1 MRVKKYNGFL
11 LDSLL
16 ESMLISTKD
25 FKNILY
31 DMPSDN
37 KISDVLYAMIDD
49 KQDIKTAYNYIN
61 QSDKNDEISFI
72 PDNQYQRF
80 IAKGDDIE
88 SKTKS
93 KAKIGRMIRQILKDN
108 GHDFSEPDIE
118 KFVNQFK
125 STWNRLHGVGRKV
138 EIVKGDDIIHW
149 YNENNYFKLDGTL
162 GNSCMRHPHKA
173 NFLRIYAD
181 NSNKCSLV
189 TLRQDDKLLARALV
203 WKLDDGRTY
212 LDRIYSIQD
221 NDMDFV
227 YNWALQNIGDNNPN
241 NLPSHFKGRQG
252 VVKCTLDKSIFDE
265 YPYAD
270 TMYYLYQE
278 INDGVLTSKGFV
290 SNEYNANDD
299 TKSYI
304 VRVLQNTDGGSNIQN
319 FKWSD
324 YQDKYVYNIDSVW
337 ASDVSSHVEKDITT
351 YCESLSDYFIKDN
364 CVWSERANELIPKKH
379 MIDHP
384 EFGPILKQMLVQVVT
399 EYTGNQK
406 DPIAIWSDIND
417 NGSGVLDIKQDLK
430 RNGNIPSFRPDS
442 CSYRALY
449 DSKFKVTDYIG
460 DPQINFLCYEMV
472 EVNGDSVPD
481 ELKFIVFQ
489 YRGPSFMTKI
499 DSEVFEIKPISDNKS
514 WIYAYEYMNTFSS
527 SIYKSI
533 LKMIDDSNAQQSIKS
548 TRIEVANQINNILRS
563 ENGSYRTANML
574 HEALGDFNRLDLLID
589 IFQETVKKLDRE
601 SAWSF
606 RSDSLKLEDYIDA
619 AIIWESSQ
627 ETFDNNP
634 KIVNFIHKYY
644 KVFLLFY
651 FMSRDSYDARE
662 LLGKFLR
669 EIKSPDYEIFGEYIG
684 GESANS
690 MIRSVNRYG
699 SDDTIV
705 SYVKDSLEDY
715 ATSKDIETRIMRI
728 TFPEIVYDQITRN
741 FNSSVVE
748 SISKLVKSDSKS

>member
-1 MRVKKYNGFL
+1 
-11 LDSLL
+11 
-16 ESMLISTKD
+16 
-25 FKNILY
+25 
-31 DMPSDN
+31 
-37 KISDVLYAMIDD
+37 
-49 KQDIKTAYNYIN
+49 
-61 QSDKNDEISFI
+61 
-72 PDNQYQRF
+72 
-80 IAKGDDIE
+80 
-88 SKTKS
+88 
-93 KAKIGRMIRQILKDN
+93 
-108 GHDFSEPDIE
+108 
-118 KFVNQFK
+118 
-125 STWNRLHGVGRKV
+125 
-138 EIVKGDDIIHW
+138 
-149 YNENNYFKLDGTL
+149 
-162 GNSCMRHPHKA
+162 
-173 NFLRIYAD
+173 
-181 NSNKCSLV
+181 
-189 TLRQDDKLLARALV
+189 
-203 WKLDDGRTY
+203 
-212 LDRIYSIQD
+212 
-221 NDMDFV
+221 
-227 YNWALQNIGDNNPN
+227 
-241 NLPSHFKGRQG
+241 
-252 VVKCTLDKSIFDE
+252 
-265 YPYAD
+265 
-270 TMYYLYQE
+270 
-278 INDGVLTSKGFV
+278 
-290 SNEYNANDD
+290 
-299 TKSYI
+299 
-304 VRVLQNTDGGSNIQN
+304 
-319 FKWSD
+319 
-324 YQDKYVYNIDSVW
+324 
-337 ASDVSSHVEKDITT
+337 
-351 YCESLSDYFIKDN
+351 
-364 CVWSERANELIPKKH
+364 
-379 MIDHP
+379 
-384 EFGPILKQMLVQVVT
+384 
-399 EYTGNQK
+399 
-406 DPIAIWSDIND
+406 
-417 NGSGVLDIKQDLK
+417 
-430 RNGNIPSFRPDS
+430 
-442 CSYRALY
+442 
-449 DSKFKVTDYIG
+449 
-460 DPQINFLCYEMV
+460 MV